1 MLIELNDE
9 NILNYLF
16 EVDNLNLDKEFK
28 NNPFIKC
35 IGYLDDEKIIG
46 YLLCEDIY
54 DRFDIVNLFINQKY
68 RNKKI
73 ASLLL
78 DNLIKKG
85 ERQKTI
91 NITLEVNSTN
101 KIAIHLYKKFGF
113 VERAIRSK
121 YYSGTDGILMEKEMM

>member
-1 MLIELNDE
+1 MLIDLNRE
-9 NILNYLF
+9 NILNYYF
-16 EVDNLNLDKEFK
+16 EVEKLDLEKEFK

-35 IGYLDDEKIIG
+35 IGYLANGKIIG
-46 YLLCEDIY
+46 YLLYEYIY
-54 DRFDIVNLFINQKY
+54 DRFDIVNLFVNEEY

-78 DNLIKKG
+78 NNLIKKG
-85 ERQKTI
+85 KMQKII

-101 KIAIHLYKKFGF
+101 EIAIRLYKKFGF
-113 VERAIRSK
+113 IERAIRSK